1 MATERNER
9 LRGSGRMTH
18 QELKMTMRSKARLAS
33 GLVNL
38 LKDDAQ
44 QMCIDVDDFDM
55 FSLGEAIREAKRT
68 AQNLLDTV
76 NDLERDLKSAKRDV
90 Y

>member
-1 MATERNER
+1 
-9 LRGSGRMTH
+9 MTY
-18 QELKMTMRSKARLAS
+18 QELKMIMRAKAKLAN

-38 LKDDAQ
+38 LKDDTE

-55 FSLGEAIREAKRT
+55 FNLGESLREARST
-68 AQNLLDTV
+68 AQHLIDTV
-76 NDLERDLKSAKRDV
+76 SDLERDLRLAKREV

>member
-1 MATERNER
+1 
-9 LRGSGRMTH
+9 MTH
-18 QELKMTMRSKARLAS
+18 QEFKMIMRSKARLAA

-38 LKDDAQ
+38 LKDDTQ

-68 AQNLLDTV
+68 AQNLLDTI
-76 NDLERDLKSAKRDV
+76 NDLERDLRTVKRDA
-90 Y
+90 

>member
-1 MATERNER
+1 MEY
-9 LRGSGRMTH
+9 
-18 QELKMTMRSKARLAS
+18 QELKMIMRSKARLAK

-38 LKDDAQ
+38 LHDDAE

-55 FSLGEAIREAKRT
+55 FSLGEAIGEAKRT

-76 NDLERDLKSAKRDV
+76 NELERDIRIAKRGV
-90 Y
+90 

>member
-1 MATERNER
+1 
-9 LRGSGRMTH
+9 MTY
-18 QELKMTMRSKARLAS
+18 QEYKMIMRSKARLAN

-38 LKDDAQ
+38 LKDDTQ

-68 AQNLLDTV
+68 AQTLLDTV
-76 NDLERDLKSAKRDV
+76 TDLERDMRIIKRDA
-90 Y
+90 

>member
-1 MATERNER
+1 MEYQEFKMIM
-9 LRGSGRMTH
+9 RG
-18 QELKMTMRSKARLAS
+18 KARLAN

-38 LKDDAQ
+38 LKDDTE
-44 QMCIDVDDFDM
+44 QMCIDVDDLDV

-76 NDLERDLKSAKRDV
+76 NELERDLRVMKRDA
-90 Y
+90 

>member
-1 MATERNER
+1 MEY
-9 LRGSGRMTH
+9 
-18 QELKMTMRSKARLAS
+18 QELKMIMRAKARLAN

-38 LKDDAQ
+38 LKDDTN

-68 AQNLLDTV
+68 SQNLIDTI
-76 NDLERDLKSAKRDV
+76 NELERDLRLVKREV
-90 Y
+90 

>member
-1 MATERNER
+1 MNY
-9 LRGSGRMTH
+9 
-18 QELKMTMRSKARLAS
+18 QEIKMVMRSKARLAN

-38 LKDDAQ
+38 LKDDTN

-68 AQNLLDTV
+68 SQNLLDTI
-76 NDLERDLKSAKRDV
+76 NDLERDLRLVKRDA
-90 Y
+90 

>member
-1 MATERNER
+1 
-9 LRGSGRMTH
+9 MTH
-18 QELKMTMRSKARLAS
+18 QELKMIMRSKARLAA

-68 AQNLLDTV
+68 SQNLLDTI
-76 NDLERDLKSAKRDV
+76 NELERGLEFAKRDA
-90 Y
+90 

>member
-1 MATERNER
+1 MEY
-9 LRGSGRMTH
+9 
-18 QELKMTMRSKARLAS
+18 QELKMIMRAKARLAN

-38 LKDDAQ
+38 LKDDTN

-68 AQNLLDTV
+68 SQNLIDTI
-76 NDLERDLKSAKRDV
+76 NELERDLRLAKREA
-90 Y
+90 

>member
-1 MATERNER
+1 
-9 LRGSGRMTH
+9 MTY
-18 QELKMTMRSKARLAS
+18 QEIKMIMRAKARLAD

-38 LKDDAQ
+38 LKDDTQ

-68 AQNLLDTV
+68 TQNLLDTI
-76 NDLERDLKSAKRDV
+76 NELERDLRLAKRDA
-90 Y
+90 